1 MPCSSHQNAPQKG
14 LISISRMRGEKELQR
29 AKNIQMATFPSSPQI
44 FPNLSTLTQ
53 ACTHTI
59 PKMLPEPGKAWEE
72 AGDQRDSP
80 RRQATTL
87 TRRNNSTQKQ
97 KGCEDTHQRALKSTI
112 PHNKHVQQRKNSSS
126 ASERHVPR
134 KADVLKTQIE
144 KHEDNTQK
152 IREPSISCKPAAAN
166 RLQRTKRL
174 SRNRRANKAATAPIS

>member
-1 MPCSSHQNAPQKG
+1 MPCSSHQNAPQKR
-14 LISISRMRGEKELQR
+14 LVSISRMRGEKELQR

-44 FPNLSTLTQ
+44 FPNLNTLTQ

-97 KGCEDTHQRALKSTI
+97 KGCEDTHQRADGCTTHPEIIDPTQQARPTAEEQLQCKRKTCSEKSGRVE
-112 PHNKHVQQRKNSSS
+112 NQNGKV
-126 ASERHVPR
+126 
-134 KADVLKTQIE
+134 
-144 KHEDNTQK
+144 
-152 IREPSISCKPAAAN
+152 
-166 RLQRTKRL
+166 
-174 SRNRRANKAATAPIS
+174 RR